1 MAHQFIKPIL
11 ITDHLDVLDKISSA
25 HRPRSDLEY
34 SLRLGLLLKLLERE
48 QTGSDADSGYQYFGD
63 ESFLDERVCS
73 LRHRPFVLPGNLC
86 DLWLDKASW
95 AGSSNGRQ
103 TNEFQFGNPSVVNS
117 MVGKGKPDT
126 AFVGMEAF
134 HFMCFKERSSSIIKR
149 LFANDFPVWVFG
161 SRTFVDSKSIVGVSF
176 FNKSLLD

>member
-1 MAHQFIKPIL
+1 MAHQFIEPIL
-11 ITDHLDVLDKISSA
+11 VADHLDVLDEVSSA

-34 SLRLGLLLKLLERE
+34 GLRLGLLLKLLERE
-48 QTGSDADSGYQYFGD
+48 QTGSDADPGYQYFGD

-73 LRHRPFVLPGNLC
+73 LRYRPFVLPGNLC

-95 AGSSNGRQ
+95 TGGSDGRQ
-103 TNEFQFGNPSVVNS
+103 TDELQLGDPSVVNS

-134 HFMCFKERSSSIIKR
+134 HFMRFIERGSSIIKR
-149 LFANDFPVWVFG
+149 LFANDFSVWVFG
-161 SRTFVDSKSIVGVSF
+161 SRTFVDSRSIVGVSF